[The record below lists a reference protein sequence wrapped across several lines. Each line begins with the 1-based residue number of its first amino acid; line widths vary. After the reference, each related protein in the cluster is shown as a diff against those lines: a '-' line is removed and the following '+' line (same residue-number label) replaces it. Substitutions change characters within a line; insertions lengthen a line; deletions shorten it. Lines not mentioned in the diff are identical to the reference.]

1 MSTLAR
7 FCLFV
12 AFLAIHAWS
21 YGDQEQDRNHPEVQ
35 WFTSETPH
43 FRFHY
48 EAGLRPAAEA
58 CAARAEAVYPILTE
72 LFGHEPSAKTEFLVF
87 DEDYSNGWAIASLNT
102 MAIWSSDMGFE
113 LRGSKDWIRDV
124 VAHEFTHVV
133 SIQAGAK
140 AKPWLS
146 ELQLGWDDASDRA
159 TTSGGWLLWSLSPY
173 SMAMAEGASQWG
185 SERTGGDA
193 WDSHRAM
200 IQRTAAQSDSLLS
213 WSRMGTFSGS
223 GLDGERVYGQGY
235 SLVRHIERT
244 RGAEWIPKWW
254 RELSKWKSQTPG
266 GAWKSLTGQS
276 GAELWNEWRDSA
288 KSIARREIEAAKPL
302 VQGRRL
308 FGEAFH
314 TQWPRWWN
322 DTLLLFSSNRG
333 SDFQVNSLWAWDL
346 GDKDTTKRSWVVAPV
361 IRTRVGLDTAG
372 KRVWFH
378 SGREDDSRGR
388 PVLDLYQASV
398 RQGENGQL
406 EADAKP
412 KQKRVTRELHAF
424 APDFH
429 GDSLLTVVR
438 DLVDFRLRVVPVD
451 SSGPGRELYPGAGN
465 SSGGT
470 IFGAVWSPGGDTV
483 AIDRFDGR
491 SRRVDLLDRKGNF
504 LVRIGDSLAD
514 WRTPTFSPDGRQ
526 IVLASDRTG
535 IFNLYRHKLSS
546 GALEQLTSEPGGAF
560 QPAVSP
566 DGKRLA
572 YIAWDRDGYGL
583 NLLDSIVPIGVRPER
598 IKTAITPPL
607 QESWDLSGGET
618 PYFPVPTRFLLS
630 PILFAQ
636 RAQPMF
642 GEEGLRWK
650 GLAGARFQALDPV
663 RRNTVV
669 LLGLLDVGNGFDY
682 VQLDQPTFLNPR
694 QEKMFLAGWENRSLV
709 PTIFA
714 EAGWQNVRGQDTSS
728 TYSDDSRDTVARK
741 RIVQPWALE
750 VGSLLAGARWSV
762 TRNQKLHG
770 EISWAGYEF
779 NLYEG
784 VPFRFP
790 AYSSWAPAAMWT
802 YLSKDMAADESMA
815 DQRGVFARVKVS
827 HEISKLQRSGSF
839 SEVFQQNA
847 NGSVTVK
854 TASTDLQRAMV
865 DLRLAVG
872 NPLWEEQS
880 FELDVQGS
888 GILHWQSDADT
899 LNDFYLEGLSI
910 PGYPAFA
917 AGKGEERLFQGTR
930 SAYTRLATRF
940 PLVKMRNG
948 FWIWFFDQWSAGA
961 SVQAGRAWRGDVWD
975 FDASPREQFF
985 DFSRSWTVETR
996 LAGRIH
1002 SAYPFHLSVGLS
1014 RALDQPKGLTQK
1026 TATIFGI
1033 PTFAHRIEFGLNT
1046 GLDEWAIID
1055 QSLRRLGLLPA
1066 PRRLH

>member
-1 MSTLAR
+1 MSTLR
-7 FCLFV
+7 RSSLFV
-12 AFLAIHAWS
+12 AFLSILAWS
-21 YGDQEQDRNHPEVQ
+21 YGDQEQDRNHPEVK

-72 LFGHEPSAKTEFLVF
+72 AFGHEPPAKTEFLVF

-133 SIQAGAK
+133 SIQSGAK

-159 TTSGGWLLWSLSPY
+159 TTSGGWLLWSLTPY
-173 SMAMAEGASQWG
+173 SMAMAEGAAQWG
-185 SERTGGDA
+185 SQKTGGDA

-200 IQRTAAQSDSLLS
+200 IQRSAASSDSLLS

-244 RGAEWIPKWW
+244 RGSEWIAKWW
-254 RELSKWKSQTPG
+254 QELSKWTSQTPG

-276 GAELWNEWRDSA
+276 GEELWNEWRDSA
-288 KSIARREIEAAKPL
+288 KAIAQRELEAAKPL
-302 VQGRRL
+302 QQGRRL
-308 FGEAFH
+308 FGEAFN

-322 DTLLLFSSNRG
+322 DSLILFSSNRG
-333 SDFQVNSLWAWDL
+333 SDYQINSLWAWDL
-346 GDKDTTKRSWVVAPV
+346 RAKDTTKRSWVVAPV
-361 IRTRVGLDTAG
+361 IRTRVAVDTAG
-372 KRVWFH
+372 KRVWFY

-388 PVLDLYQASV
+388 PALDLYKANLFP
-398 RQGENGQL
+398 GKDGQL
-406 EADAKP
+406 EADPKP
-412 KQKRVTRELHAF
+412 KQARVTRELHAF

-429 GDSLLTVVR
+429 GDSLLAVVR
-438 DLVDFRLRVVPVD
+438 DLVDFRVRVIPID
-451 SSGPGRELYPGAGN
+451 SSSKGRELFPGSGN
-465 SSGGT
+465 SSQGT
-470 IFGAVWSPGGDTV
+470 VFGAVWSPGGDTV
-483 AIDRFDGR
+483 AIDRFDGK
-491 SRRVDLLDRKGNF
+491 SRRIDLYSRSGRF
-504 LVRIGDSLAD
+504 LTRIGDSLAD
-514 WRTPTFSPDGRQ
+514 WRTPSFSPDGRYL
-526 IVLASDRTG
+526 VLASDRTG
-535 IFNLYRHKLSS
+535 IFNLYRQNLAS
-546 GALEQLTSEPGGAF
+546 GKIEQLTSVPGGAF

-566 DGKRLA
+566 DGKRIA
-572 YIAWDRDGYGL
+572 YIGWDSDGFAL
-583 NLLDSIVPIGVRPER
+583 HLLDSIAPLAVRPAVP
-598 IKTAITPPL
+598 KVAIAPPV
-607 QESWDLSGGET
+607 QETWDLSGGET

-663 RRNTVV
+663 RKNTVV
-669 LLGLLDVGNGFDY
+669 LMGLLDLGNGFDY

-694 QEKMFLAGWENRSLV
+694 QEKMLLAGWENRSLL
-709 PTIFA
+709 PTVFL

-728 TYSDDSRDTVARK
+728 REAALGTSRE

-750 VGSLLAGARWSV
+750 VGSAVAGARWSV

-770 EISWAGYEF
+770 ELSWMGYEF

-790 AYSSWAPAAMWT
+790 AYSSVSPAMMWT
-802 YLSKDMAADESMA
+802 YLSKDAGGDESMA
-815 DQRGVFARVKVS
+815 DQRGAFARVRLS
-827 HEISKLQRSGSF
+827 HEASELQRSGSF

-854 TASTDLQRAMV
+854 TASTDLQRAAL
-865 DLRLAVG
+865 DLRWATG
-872 NPLWEEQS
+872 NPLWEDQT
-880 FELDVQGS
+880 FELDLQGS
-888 GILHWQSDADT
+888 GIVHWRSEADT

-910 PGYPAFA
+910 PGYPGFA
-917 AGKGEERLFQGTR
+917 AGRSEERLFQGTR
-930 SAYTRLATRF
+930 SAYARFATRF
-940 PLVKMRNG
+940 PLVQMRKG

-961 SVQAGRAWRGDVWD
+961 SVQAGRAWRGDLWD
-975 FDASPREQFF
+975 VDASAQDQLW

-1002 SAYPFHLSVGLS
+1002 SAYPFHLSLGLS
-1014 RALDQPKGLTQK
+1014 RALDEPKGLVQP

-1055 QSLRRLGLLPA
+1055 QPLKRLGLLPA